1 MPLMDRMVNVSIT
14 PGTIIRALFIG
25 VAAYVAWLLKD
36 LLLLILTAIVIAS
49 AIEPGVIFFIRR
61 GIARVFS
68 VLLMYVLV
76 FGSVFSVVYF
86 FFPPIIDEAQAFI
99 ASVPGYLD
107 DLSIPESLS
116 VLAPTTEGGEAQ
128 SLFSTLVSLRGV
140 FSAGT
145 EGVIALIAAFF
156 GSIFALFLVV
166 ILSFYFALQETGVDD
181 FLRLITPVKHENYV
195 VDLWQRAKRK
205 IGLWM
210 QGQLLL
216 SVIMGVLTTLGLLIM
231 GVPHALLL
239 GIITGMAELIP
250 IFGGLVAGLLAVAIA
265 FSAEGLALAVI
276 VAGLYIILNQFE
288 SNLIYPLVVKKVVG
302 LPPLLVI
309 LALVAGAELA
319 GFLGILLSV
328 PIAASLQEF
337 FADIEKGK
345 RKAAELSN
353 SI

>member
-1 MPLMDRMVNVSIT
+1 MDRMVNVSIT

-25 VAAYVAWLLKD
+25 VAAYIAWLLKD

-49 AIEPGVIFFIRR
+49 AIEPGVMFFIRR

-68 VLLMYVLV
+68 VLLMYVIV

-107 DLSIPESLS
+107 DLSIPEPLSSLT
-116 VLAPTTEGGEAQ
+116 PTSEAGETQ
-128 SLFSTLVSLRGV
+128 SLFTTLVSLKGV
-140 FSAGT
+140 FSSGT
-145 EGVIALIAAFF
+145 EGVISLIAAFF
-156 GSIFALFLVV
+156 GSIFALFLVI

-250 IFGGLVAGLLAVAIA
+250 IFGSLVAGILAVAIA
-265 FSAEGLALAVI
+265 FSAEGLALAAI

-309 LALVAGAELA
+309 LALIAGAELA

-353 SI
+353 SA

>member
-1 MPLMDRMVNVSIT
+1 MDKAVNVSIT
-14 PGTIIRALFIG
+14 PGTILRALLIG
-25 VAAYVAWLLKD
+25 GAAYVAWILRD

-49 AIEPGVIFFIRR
+49 AIEPGVVFFIRR
-61 GIARVFS
+61 SIPRVFA
-68 VLLMYVLV
+68 VLLMYLIV
-76 FGSVFSVVYF
+76 FGSVFSVLYF
-86 FFPPIIDEAQAFI
+86 FFPPIIEDAEAFI
-99 ASVPGYLD
+99 ISVPTYLH
-107 DLSIPESLS
+107 DLNLTDTFNGVVP
-116 VLAPTTEGGEAQ
+116 EGGSGEQ
-128 SLFSTLVSLRGV
+128 ETLLSTLVTLRGA

-145 EGVIALIAAFF
+145 EGIFTLISAFF
-156 GSIFALFLVV
+156 GGIFALFLVI

-181 FLRLITPVKHENYV
+181 FLRLITPVKQENYV
-195 VDLWQRAKRK
+195 IDLWQRAKRK

-231 GVPHALLL
+231 GVPYAFLL
-239 GIITGMAELIP
+239 GIITAMAELIP
-250 IFGGLVAGLLAVAIA
+250 IFGSLVAGIIAVAVA
-265 FSAEGLALAVI
+265 FSAEGLALATI

-309 LALVAGAELA
+309 LALIAGAELA

-337 FADIEKGK
+337 FGDIERGK
-345 RKAAELSN
+345 RKAAELAKG
-353 SI
+353 